1 MAGGFQD
8 MLKLIRDLTHTLEDL
23 TAAQKAVASAV
34 RTDDL
39 EKLGECMKKEQA
51 LSLALRNADQRRV
64 KLQAELGLENVR
76 LSQLPEH
83 VQDDHMRQEIK
94 AAGEALSIQY
104 QLLQSAAEVAR
115 SALECSLHEVEG
127 MMTKLGFD
135 PVQTLEQT
143 ASVSGAH
150 TDFHA

>member
-83 VQDDHMRQEIK
+83 VQDDHMRHEIK
-94 AAGEALSIQY
+94 AAGVALNIQY

>member
-23 TAAQKAVASAV
+23 TEAQKAVASAV

-94 AAGEALSIQY
+94 AAGEALNIQY

>member
-1 MAGGFQD
+1 MAGSFQD
-8 MLKLIRDLTHTLEDL
+8 MLKLIRDLTHTLEEL
-23 TAAQKAVASAV
+23 TEAQKNVASAV

-39 EKLGECMKKEQA
+39 EKLGECMKREQA
-51 LSLALRNADQRRV
+51 LSLALRNADQRRI

-76 LSQLPEH
+76 LAQLPEH
-83 VQDDHMRQEIK
+83 VQDEAMRQEIK
-94 AAGEALSIQY
+94 AAGEALSTQY
-104 QLLQSAAEVAR
+104 RVMQSAAEVAR

-135 PVQTLEQT
+135 PVQTKEQT

>member
-23 TAAQKAVASAV
+23 TAAQKSVASAV

>member
-1 MAGGFQD
+1 MASGFQD

-115 SALECSLHEVEG
+115 SALECSLHEVGG

>member
-1 MAGGFQD
+1 MAGGFHD
-8 MLKLIRDLTHTLEDL
+8 MIKLIRDLTHTLEDL

>member
-1 MAGGFQD
+1 MAGSFQD
-8 MLKLIRDLTHTLEDL
+8 MLKLIRDLTHTLEEL
-23 TAAQKAVASAV
+23 TKAQKNVASAV

-39 EKLGECMKKEQA
+39 EKLGECMKREQA
-51 LSLALRNADQRRV
+51 LSLALRNADQRRI
-64 KLQAELGLENVR
+64 KLQAELGLENIR
-76 LSQLPEH
+76 LAQLPEH
-83 VQDDHMRQEIK
+83 VQDETMRQEIK
-94 AAGEALSIQY
+94 AAGEALSTQY
-104 QLLQSAAEVAR
+104 RVMQSAAEVAR

-135 PVQTLEQT
+135 PVQTKEQT

>member
-64 KLQAELGLENVR
+64 KLQAELGLENVG

-135 PVQTLEQT
+135 PVHTLEQT

>member
-23 TAAQKAVASAV
+23 TETQKNVASAV

-39 EKLGECMKKEQA
+39 AKLGECMKREQA
-51 LSLALRNADQRRV
+51 LSLALRNADQHRV
-64 KLQAELGLENVR
+64 KLQAELGLESVR
-76 LSQLPEH
+76 LAQLPEH
-83 VQDDHMRQEIK
+83 VQDEAMRQEIK
-94 AAGEALSIQY
+94 AAGEALTTQY
-104 QLLQSAAEVAR
+104 RVMQSAAEVAR

-127 MMTKLGFD
+127 MMANLGFD
-135 PVQTLEQT
+135 PVQTKEHT

>member
-1 MAGGFQD
+1 MAGSFQD
-8 MLKLIRDLTHTLEDL
+8 MLKLIRDLTRTLEDL
-23 TAAQKAVASAV
+23 TETQKNVASAV

-39 EKLGECMKKEQA
+39 EKLGECMKREQA
-51 LSLALRNADQRRV
+51 LSLALRNADQRRI
-64 KLQAELGLENVR
+64 KLQAELGLENIR

-94 AAGEALSIQY
+94 AAGEALNIQY

>member
-23 TAAQKAVASAV
+23 TEAQKAVASAV

>member
-94 AAGEALSIQY
+94 AAGEALNIQY

>member
-1 MAGGFQD
+1 MAGSFQD
-8 MLKLIRDLTHTLEDL
+8 MLKLIRDLTHTLEEL
-23 TAAQKAVASAV
+23 TKAQKDVASAV

-39 EKLGECMKKEQA
+39 EKLGECMKREQA
-51 LSLALRNADQRRV
+51 LSLALRNADQRRI
-64 KLQAELGLENVR
+64 KLQAELGLENIR
-76 LSQLPEH
+76 LAQLPEH
-83 VQDDHMRQEIK
+83 VQDEAMRQEIK
-94 AAGEALSIQY
+94 AAGEALSTQY
-104 QLLQSAAEVAR
+104 RVMQSAAEVAR

-135 PVQTLEQT
+135 PVQTKEQT

>member
-39 EKLGECMKKEQA
+39 EKLGECMKKEHA

>member
-83 VQDDHMRQEIK
+83 VQDDYMRQEIK

>member
-94 AAGEALSIQY
+94 AAGEELNIQY

>member
-1 MAGGFQD
+1 M
-8 MLKLIRDLTHTLEDL
+8 
-23 TAAQKAVASAV
+23 
-34 RTDDL
+34 
-39 EKLGECMKKEQA
+39 
-51 LSLALRNADQRRV
+51 
-64 KLQAELGLENVR
+64 GLENVR

>member
-76 LSQLPEH
+76 LSQMPEH